1 MTTVAREEAR
11 TVADR
16 SYGGGLALALVS
28 ASSFGLS
35 GSLARSLLDLGWSPA
50 AVVATRVGGAFL
62 ILLIPCLVLI
72 RRIGLPTR
80 GQSLRMLA
88 YGVVAIALAQL
99 CYFSAVQ
106 YLSVGV
112 ALLLEFL
119 APVMLIGWHWAR
131 NPPPAYLVGTCR
143 RGSVDRRPGL
153 RPRPSRGT
161 DAQPDRRRLGSGCG
175 SVPLRLLPPQR
186 GQRDSDAPIHPL
198 LLTTAGTGIGA
209 GVLLAAAAAG
219 VLPLAASTG
228 VTILADQVRRLVAPG
243 HVVDLDQLG
252 TRVSEL
258 ASLRCVASAVQLASF
273 VSLTEVIFAV
283 IFAFVLLGQRPGPM
297 QLVGG
302 ALILAGIALVQRPV
316 RQKDCGWTGTA
327 LRAAG
332 AAAPLE
338 LGMWLRGAFESQGAT
353 RALLRTCRSR

>member
-16 SYGGGLALALVS
+16 SYGAGLALALVS

-62 ILLIPCLVLI
+62 ILLIPCLALL

-112 ALLLEFL
+112 ALLLEYL

-131 NPPPAYLVGTCR
+131 TH
-143 RGSVDRRPGL
+143 RRPTWSVLAGAGL
-153 RPRPSRGT
+153 SIVGLAFVLDLREGLTLSPIGV
-161 DAQPDRRRLGSGCG
+161 AWALGAALC
-175 SVPLRLLPPQR
+175 LCAYFLLSEDNR
-186 GQRDSDAPIHPL
+186 SDAPIHPL
-198 LLTTAGTGIGA
+198 LLTAAGTGIGA

-219 VLPLAASTG
+219 ILPLTAFGG
-228 VTILADQVRRLVAPG
+228 VTILADRSVGWWLPVMVLILISAVLAYPAGIVGVRRLG
-243 HVVDLDQLG
+243 
-252 TRVSEL
+252 S
-258 ASLRCVASAVQLASF
+258 SLASF
-273 VSLTEVIFAV
+273 VSLTEVLFAV
-283 IFAFVLLGQRPGPM
+283 TFAFVLLGQRPGLV
-297 QLVGG
+297 QLLGG
-302 ALILAGIALVQRPV
+302 ALILAGIALVQRPA
-316 RQKDCGWTGTA
+316 R
-327 LRAAG
+327 
-332 AAAPLE
+332 
-338 LGMWLRGAFESQGAT
+338 SQD
-353 RALLRTCRSR
+353 

>member
-1 MTTVAREEAR
+1 MAMTTAARDEAR
-11 TVADR
+11 TVAER
-16 SYGGGLALALVS
+16 SYAGGLALALVS

-50 AVVATRVGGAFL
+50 AVVAIRVGGAFL

-131 NPPPAYLVGTCR
+131 TH
-143 RGSVDRRPGL
+143 RRPTLPVLLGAGL
-153 RPRPSRGT
+153 SIVGLAFVLNLREGLT
-161 DAQPDRRRLGSGCG
+161 LNLIGVAWALGAAVCLSAYF
-175 SVPLRLLPPQR
+175 LLSEDN
-186 GQRDSDAPIHPL
+186 GSDAPIHPL

-228 VTILADQVRRLVAPG
+228 VTILADQSVGWWLPVMVLILISSVLAYPSGIIAVRRLGSSV
-243 HVVDLDQLG
+243 
-252 TRVSEL
+252 
-258 ASLRCVASAVQLASF
+258 ASF

-302 ALILAGIALVQRPV
+302 VLILAGIALVQRPV
-316 RQKDCGWTGTA
+316 QQKDA
-327 LRAAG
+327 VEVEA
-332 AAAPLE
+332 
-338 LGMWLRGAFESQGAT
+338 
-353 RALLRTCRSR
+353 